1 MKTAIL
7 HADVRFIERPFRVP
21 LHLST
26 GAITSIT
33 EAQAAMTVRVDG
45 REATGR
51 GTIYLSD
58 LWAWPKAP
66 LDHAGRD
73 AVLRQVCTEIAGRL
87 PELCGG
93 EAEHPLELGLRLHHA
108 ISHAPF
114 PGLPADPPV
123 LARAMCA
130 SPFDA
135 AVHDA
140 VGIALGRSAFDF
152 YREPAAIPS
161 ADGLFPGEGAC
172 AVIARIIEPP
182 CDKLDA
188 WWIVGAHDS
197 LEDEVASAIRGYGY
211 RCFKQKT
218 TGNTALDAARTAE
231 IYRAVRAYG
240 VERPRFDVDSNEAN
254 PNPDSVLDY
263 LERLRALDAEAYDA
277 LTYLEQPTSRDIAT
291 HRFDWRPVTT
301 LKPVLIDEGLT
312 DLSSFEE
319 ARTQGWSG
327 FALKTCK
334 GHSFALVAAAWARRH
349 GLLLALQDLTNP
361 GLAAIHA
368 ALFAAHIPT
377 MNGVELNAA
386 QYTPAANEAWLPRL
400 AGLFYPADGRH
411 DVSGVIGAP
420 GLGSVL

>member
-1 MKTAIL
+1 
-7 HADVRFIERPFRVP
+7 VP

-26 GAITSIT
+26 GAITAIT
-33 EAQAAMTVRVDG
+33 EAQAAVTVRVDG

-58 LWAWPKAP
+58 LWSWPKAP
-66 LDHAGRD
+66 LEHAGRD
-73 AVLRQVCTEIAGRL
+73 AVLRQVCEEIAGRL

-93 EAEHPLELGLRLHHA
+93 EPEHPLELGLRLHHA
-108 ISHAPF
+108 VSREAF
-114 PGLPADPPV
+114 ALPADPPV

-135 AVHDA
+135 AIHDA
-140 VGIALGRSAFDF
+140 AGIALGRSAFDF

-172 AVIARIIEPP
+172 AAIARIIEPP
-182 CDKLDA
+182 KVKLDA

-197 LEDEVASAIRGYGY
+197 LEDELAPAIRSYGY

-218 TGNTALDAARTAE
+218 TGDTAADAARTAE
-231 IYRAVRAYG
+231 IYRAVRGYG
-240 VERPRFDVDSNEAN
+240 VEQPQFDVDSNEAN
-254 PNPDSVLDY
+254 PDPDAVLDY
-263 LERLRALDAEAYDA
+263 LERLRALDVEAYEA
-277 LTYLEQPTSRDIAT
+277 LAYLEQPTSRDIAA
-291 HRFDWRPVTT
+291 HRFDWRPVTA

-312 DLSSFEE
+312 DFASFAESRE
-319 ARTQGWSG
+319 QGWSG

-334 GHSFALVAAAWARRH
+334 GHSFALVAAAWARKN
-349 GLLLALQDLTNP
+349 GMLLALQDLTNP
-361 GLAAIHA
+361 GLSAIHA

-400 AGLFYPADGRH
+400 AGLFHPAGGRH
-411 DVSGVIGAP
+411 DVSGVIETK
-420 GLGSVL
+420 GLGSCL